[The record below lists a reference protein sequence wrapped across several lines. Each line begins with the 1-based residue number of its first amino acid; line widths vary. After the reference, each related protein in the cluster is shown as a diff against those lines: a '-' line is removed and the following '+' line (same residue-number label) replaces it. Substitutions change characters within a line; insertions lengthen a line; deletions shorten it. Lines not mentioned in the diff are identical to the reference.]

1 MYLGTF
7 LNDCITSTTFYQC
20 SHRCTGIV
28 VIFTY
33 LVKDMNSG
41 VDGSVL
47 LGAYSTQLRP
57 KQAECL
63 VLSCDSLP
71 ETSCVISLQNN
82 SKVVCLYFVT
92 SHSL

>member
-1 MYLGTF
+1 MIDGSCLLQLLF
-7 LNDCITSTTFYQC
+7 VSC
-20 SHRCTGIV
+20 SRRCTGIV